1 MTQKTYSSDEFEGE
15 LVGHSHVTDV
25 AALAFMAKEPHV
37 VQPGDYGKPHAF
49 VVPAGCDVVVDD
61 FSERLPRP
69 ERGTPGTRVVR
80 DEKDLIKLAEEIG
93 EHPVVYA
100 DPVTQSVVC
109 VLNDDVD
116 EATPGWRDQRVQLG
130 LVETDEWKAWK
141 KANGSM
147 MPQSE
152 FAEFIEDWR
161 RTISNPDDATMLEIA
176 QTLHATSNVRA
187 KSARRLRDGQRKIEW
202 DEDTTTTAGEDGK
215 VEIPEVFEIAV
226 VPWKGRDVTPLRMT
240 ARLRI
245 RLNGGNVMLGFK
257 LNDVDARME
266 EAFNSLLEPI
276 RDKLDVVSGTP

>member
-1 MTQKTYSSDEFEGE
+1 MSTKTHAADEFESE
-15 LVGHSHVTDV
+15 LVGQSNVTDV
-25 AALAFMAKEPHV
+25 AALAFMAKEPTIADP
-37 VQPGDYGKPHAF
+37 QDYGKPHAF
-49 VVPAGCDVVVDD
+49 VVPAGCELVIDD
-61 FSERLPRP
+61 FADRKPRP
-69 ERGTPGTRVVR
+69 DRGTPGTRVVR
-80 DEKDLIKLAEEIG
+80 DEKDLIKLAEDLG

-141 KANGSM
+141 SANNNLM
-147 MPQSE
+147 TQAD

-161 RTISNPDDATMLEIA
+161 RTIVNPDDATMLEIA
-176 QTLHATSNVRA
+176 QTLHATSHVRA

-266 EAFNSLLEPI
+266 EAFNSLLDPV
-276 RDKLDVVSGTP
+276 RDKLTVVSGTP